1 MILPL
6 TVVELELL
14 KIVSNFSIAGALLVT
29 AVTIARKEIPSAVG
43 GNAYSGSSQ
52 TIDVRIIEGPSFGF
66 PVKAPITG
74 FPVRAPI
81 GGLPVRAPIGGFAV
95 KDR

>member
-29 AVTIARKEIPSAVG
+29 AVTIARKEIPSAVD

-52 TIDVRIIEGPSFGF
+52 TIDVRIIEGPSSGF
-66 PVKAPITG
+66 PVE
-74 FPVRAPI
+74 API